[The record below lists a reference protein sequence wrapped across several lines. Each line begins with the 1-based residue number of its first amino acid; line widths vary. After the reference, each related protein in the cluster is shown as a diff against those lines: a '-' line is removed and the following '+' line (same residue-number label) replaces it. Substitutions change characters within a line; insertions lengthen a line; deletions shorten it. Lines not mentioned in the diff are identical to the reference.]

1 MAPRGSEQHADT
13 VMSQAKEYFSFL
25 GSKNIFQPK
34 VLAKVS
40 RNSVFLV
47 GCSMAVSS
55 FLRPI
60 CLHNRIATF
69 KCRLREA
76 VVLNRPLD
84 PCDQREQW
92 SSSAFM
98 RGRQDDRAPGNR
110 QGKRETGYTEPKNPC
125 RNCQVMFQN
134 LKGFIPAN
142 AEAEN
147 RDTFQG
153 ACAEY
158 IPVSEL
164 IKDDIRDRPTVAVQ
178 NKLEVHLEKCIYLCK
193 NYRKIADEC
202 CNCYNPDRTLK
213 KDQKLLN
220 AAYHKVPHIHIFG
233 FKPEL
238 KM

>member
-1 MAPRGSEQHADT
+1 MAPRGTEQHADT
-13 VMSQAKEYFSFL
+13 VMSQAKEYFSSL
-25 GSKNIFQPK
+25 GSNNIFQPK
-34 VLAKVS
+34 VLVKVS

-55 FLRPI
+55 FLRPL
-60 CLHNRIATF
+60 CLYNRIATF

-84 PCDQREQW
+84 PGDQKEQW

-98 RGRQDDRAPGNR
+98 RGRQDDRAPGN
-110 QGKRETGYTEPKNPC
+110 QEKRGPGYTEPKNPC
-125 RNCQVMFQN
+125 GNCQVMFQN

-164 IKDDIRDRPTVAVQ
+164 IKDDTQDRPTVAVQ
-178 NKLEVHLEKCIYLCK
+178 NKLEVHLKKCIYLCE
-193 NYRKIADEC
+193 NYRKIADELC
-202 CNCYNPDRTLK
+202 QCYNADTRTLK
-213 KDQKLLN
+213 KVKKLLN
-220 AAYHKVPHIHIFG
+220 AAYHEVPHIHIFG